1 MIDLHNHL
9 MPGVDDGSRSVEQSV
24 GVLKVFAAKG
34 VTDVCLTPHFTAS
47 KLSSG
52 VPATHESAF
61 AALKAAAPAEV
72 RLHRG
77 AELMLDR
84 PVAEPEAVLRR
95 LSLNGTRYLLVEFP
109 RMVAV
114 QTVHQALAHVVE
126 RGFIPVLA
134 HPERYA
140 CCTPEAARWWKS
152 TGAVMQVDATTL
164 LASRGRGERA
174 RALVTAG
181 MADIAAADNHGDDRT
196 VAATFEALAP
206 HGGQAQAELLTTAN
220 PQAILEDREL
230 EAVPPVRM
238 RASVMQRIR
247 RIFDVEEM

>member
-9 MPGVDDGSRSVEQSV
+9 MPAVDDGSRTVAQSV
-24 GVLKVFAAKG
+24 GVLQAFAAKG
-34 VTDVCLTPHFTAS
+34 ITDVCLTPHFVAS
-47 KLSSG
+47 KLSAG
-52 VPATHESAF
+52 IPAAHEAAF
-61 AALKAAAPAEV
+61 AALKAAGPPDV
-72 RLHRG
+72 QLHRG

-84 PVAEPEAVLRR
+84 PIAEPEALLRR

-114 QTVHQALAHVVE
+114 QTVHQALSHVVL
-126 RGFIPVLA
+126 RGFVPVLA

-140 CCTPEAARWWKS
+140 CCTPEAAKWWKS
-152 TGAVMQVDATTL
+152 TGSLMQVDATTL
-164 LASRGRGERA
+164 LAARGRGERA

-181 MADIAAADNHGDDRT
+181 LADISAADNHGDDRT

-206 HGGQAQAELLTTAN
+206 HGGTAQAELLTTLN
-220 PQAILEDREL
+220 PRAILEDREV
-230 EAVPPVRM
+230 EVVPPVRM

-247 RIFDVEEM
+247 RIFDAEEM